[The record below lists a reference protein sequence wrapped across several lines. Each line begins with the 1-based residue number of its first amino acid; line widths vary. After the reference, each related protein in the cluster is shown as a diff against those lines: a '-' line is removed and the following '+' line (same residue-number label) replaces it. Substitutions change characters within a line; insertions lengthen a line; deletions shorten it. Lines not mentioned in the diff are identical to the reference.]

1 MKREIKFYFRS
12 IKKTNSAKSTTSAA
26 SNTSNSSNKR
36 KQAHISS
43 AKSIAIT
50 SDTFDL
56 DCFLQNIVNN
66 KYKRILVLT
75 GAGISTASGIPDFRT
90 PGTGIYD
97 NLSKYCVPYPEAI
110 FERAYFHRNPRPFF
124 KIAKEIMP
132 NFDKYRPNKIHF
144 FLRLLQ
150 EKKLLLRL
158 YTQNIDNLETV
169 AGIKSEKLIEAHGSF
184 RSATCI
190 KCQEEYPGS
199 FVEVFALY
207 FFKFHVEFKLFFFIY
222 IQRMLFKMI
231 KYHCVKIVMELLNQ

>member
-12 IKKTNSAKSTTSAA
+12 IKKTNSAKST
-26 SNTSNSSNKR
+26 SNSSNSGSSSSSGSSGNKR
-36 KQAHISS
+36 KQAQISS
-43 AKSIAIT
+43 AKSIAIN

-56 DCFLQNIVNN
+56 DCFLQNIINN

-199 FVEVFALY
+199 FVEVFMTLY
-207 FFKFHVEFKLFFFIY
+207 LSNS
-222 IQRMLFKMI
+222 M
-231 KYHCVKIVMELLNQ
+231 